1 MARLPGATRTVATQT
16 CKTVATQTCETLTV
30 ATQTDVQLPHS
41 PSPSSA
47 TVPAA
52 PAAPAAPP
60 TPEQPVVQPA
70 AAPVVSPAPPPA
82 APVPVAQAPVP
93 PPQDADDTLRKEIGN
108 KRADFILNF
117 ANGTDGPSL
126 KVRGLWMF
134 IGVAGAASMGQAV
147 ESGVFAGAVF
157 FAGGFEA
164 WEISLAGVIAAARQ
178 GGLAGALELLA
189 ENQPVVGHAYETLHM
204 LGAAAKIAG
213 GSGAAQSS
221 LNSIRIVQVDWGSV
235 RSGHSGI
242 FKGYNLIIGEG
253 ANVYTIESTF
263 GEILNWKP
271 DWLITRDLLFAAG
284 VERLDQLKFQKYTG
298 KEGKVVPTGMIHGGA
313 RYVPAAVLERKET
326 TAAALLDYKCMREG
340 CGNVFKA
347 TGTTTTDMRCV
358 NGTKVGCQS
367 TKVVR
372 VKLAYKAVGEGGA
385 MKIKLSR
392 EAEPL

>member
-1 MARLPGATRTVATQT
+1 MDRFVIRLLHPGPAIDVITCIGHLNRSNGILNQTAFDRLGVIELRPHNRYKLKVA
-16 CKTVATQTCETLTV
+16 K
-30 ATQTDVQLPHS
+30 
-41 PSPSSA
+41 
-47 TVPAA
+47 
-52 PAAPAAPP
+52 
-60 TPEQPVVQPA
+60 
-70 AAPVVSPAPPPA
+70 
-82 APVPVAQAPVP
+82 
-93 PPQDADDTLRKEIGN
+93 TLRWRPQGPVMQFFRE
-108 KRADFILNF
+108 RVMAD
-117 ANGTDGPSL
+117 
-126 KVRGLWMF
+126 
-134 IGVAGAASMGQAV
+134 
-147 ESGVFAGAVF
+147 F

>member
-1 MARLPGATRTVATQT
+1 
-16 CKTVATQTCETLTV
+16 
-30 ATQTDVQLPHS
+30 
-41 PSPSSA
+41 
-47 TVPAA
+47 
-52 PAAPAAPP
+52 
-60 TPEQPVVQPA
+60 
-70 AAPVVSPAPPPA
+70 
-82 APVPVAQAPVP
+82 VP

-213 GSGAAQSS
+213 GSGAAQSI

>member
-1 MARLPGATRTVATQT
+1 MILPKKDTTT
-16 CKTVATQTCETLTV
+16 KTDHKKDPYLRRKQNILRKG
-30 ATQTDVQLPHS
+30 
-41 PSPSSA
+41 
-47 TVPAA
+47 
-52 PAAPAAPP
+52 
-60 TPEQPVVQPA
+60 
-70 AAPVVSPAPPPA
+70 PPPRHAIQHDKNLYKALSGQLDELVKLFGKDNVKVKYMVA
-82 APVPVAQAPVP
+82 AREEG
-93 PPQDADDTLRKEIGN
+93 LRKAKKSAQTK
-108 KRADFILNF
+108 KRS
-117 ANGTDGPSL
+117 PER
-126 KVRGLWMF
+126 K
-134 IGVAGAASMGQAV
+134 
-147 ESGVFAGAVF
+147 
-157 FAGGFEA
+157 
-164 WEISLAGVIAAARQ
+164 

>member
-1 MARLPGATRTVATQT
+1 M
-16 CKTVATQTCETLTV
+16 
-30 ATQTDVQLPHS
+30 
-41 PSPSSA
+41 
-47 TVPAA
+47 
-52 PAAPAAPP
+52 
-60 TPEQPVVQPA
+60 VQPA

-189 ENQPVVGHAYETLHM
+189 ENQPVVGHAMKLSTCSARRRRSLE
-204 LGAAAKIAG
+204 AAAH
-213 GSGAAQSS
+213 QSS

-340 CGNVFKA
+340 RQRLQGH
-347 TGTTTTDMRCV
+347 RH
-358 NGTKVGCQS
+358 
-367 TKVVR
+367 
-372 VKLAYKAVGEGGA
+372 YYY
-385 MKIKLSR
+385 
-392 EAEPL
+392 

>member
-1 MARLPGATRTVATQT
+1 MIADSPLRVELCAWLGGRCNAATASDCPEAAEEDEASAVDYYGERAGFAAS
-16 CKTVATQTCETLTV
+16 CGNG
-30 ATQTDVQLPHS
+30 
-41 PSPSSA
+41 PSS
-47 TVPAA
+47 TCP
-52 PAAPAAPP
+52 
-60 TPEQPVVQPA
+60 
-70 AAPVVSPAPPPA
+70 
-82 APVPVAQAPVP
+82 
-93 PPQDADDTLRKEIGN
+93 
-108 KRADFILNF
+108 
-117 ANGTDGPSL
+117 
-126 KVRGLWMF
+126 
-134 IGVAGAASMGQAV
+134 
-147 ESGVFAGAVF
+147 
-157 FAGGFEA
+157 
-164 WEISLAGVIAAARQ
+164 
-178 GGLAGALELLA
+178 GLAGALELLA